1 MNKIIKLNK
10 QQNRLFF
17 QVLTRMIM
25 YIGVFSVVFFVLL
38 YLFIGPLRPVTSAV
52 LHKVFGDSYYTAIDF
67 LMGLIIPVFVLV
79 VVGFIL
85 YAMYKSVGYTQEV
98 VSAMEGVLAEDE
110 KLISL
115 PVELAAT
122 EVLLNQLKINRLR
135 NERLVKEAEQR
146 KNDLVMYLAHDIRT
160 PLTSVVG
167 YLSLLEEAQDMPLA
181 QRQKYV
187 GIALEKAYR
196 LETLMEE
203 FFDITR
209 FNLQTIL
216 LEKQMIDLPHMLLQ
230 MSEEFYPLVAQQG
243 KSIEVEAEEEL
254 TVFADGDKLARVLN
268 NVLKNAVSYSAAN
281 SVIELTAKRQGDGV
295 EIEIQNTGQTI
306 PPQRL
311 ENIFEMFYRL
321 DSARSSSKGGAG
333 LGLAIA
339 KEIVEAHGGSI
350 SAEREKGVT
359 TFKIWLPNT
368 MEDYN
373 G

>member
-1 MNKIIKLNK
+1 MSKIVKLNK

-17 QVLTRMIM
+17 RVLLRMLLVM
-25 YIGVFSVVFFVLL
+25 GGFSLVFFGLIFV
-38 YLFIGPLRPVTSAV
+38 FAGPLRPLTSDF
-52 LHKVFGDSYYTAIDF
+52 LHWIFSDYYYTVVGLGIT
-67 LMGLIIPVFVLV
+67 LIIPVFVLV
-79 VVGFIL
+79 IAAFL
-85 YAMYKSVGYTQEV
+85 FYTMYKAVGYTQNV
-98 VSAMEGVLAEDE
+98 VTAVEGVLAEDE
-110 KLISL
+110 QLISL
-115 PVELAAT
+115 PEELADT
-122 EVLLNQLKINRLR
+122 EVLMNQLKINKMR

-167 YLSLLEEAQDMPLA
+167 YLSLLEEAADMPAL
-181 QRQKYV
+181 QREKYV

-196 LETLMEE
+196 LETLMDE

-216 LEKQMIDLPHMLLQ
+216 LEKETIDLPHMLLQ
-230 MSEEFYPLVAQQG
+230 MAEEFYPLVSGQE
-243 KSIEVEAEEEL
+243 KSIVINAEEGL

-268 NVLKNAVSYSAAN
+268 NVLKNAISYSSEN
-281 SVIELTAKRQGDGV
+281 SAIEMQAKKQENGV
-295 EIEIQNTGQTI
+295 EIVVQNKGKTI

-339 KEIVEAHGGSI
+339 KEIVEAHGGII
-350 SAEREKGVT
+350 SAQSEDGVT
-359 TFKIWLPNT
+359 TFSIWIPGVVK
-368 MEDYN
+368 E
-373 G
+373 